1 MKCVE
6 GYRYELLYLSIFLT
20 TEKIKGEW
28 RQKHARSATGSILS
42 GHLLHTIFNTLW
54 LSSQRST
61 SVLHTVRYTLNAIL
75 FKAGHYGQKHCFIM
89 HRSILI
95 FFLFC
100 FHNMWK
106 ELEIIINMLLS
117 IYCITMYLHIQ
128 IMFNFLKIKKS
139 IFSCTEPEMSTSAA
153 LTLD

>member
-1 MKCVE
+1 MQDLPQVVYYQATFCILFSTHYGWVH
-6 GYRYELLYLSIFLT
+6 
-20 TEKIKGEW
+20 KGVLVYC
-28 RQKHARSATGSILS
+28 I
-42 GHLLHTIFNTLW
+42 
-54 LSSQRST
+54 
-61 SVLHTVRYTLNAIL
+61 LHTVRYTLNAIL

-89 HRSILI
+89 HRSILRFVI
-95 FFLFC
+95 FC

-128 IMFNFLKIKKS
+128 IMFNFLKMKKS

-153 LTLD
+153 LASTKLNRYSEGFFREFVHFYFAWFIQLYA